1 MAVALLKDIKSI
13 EKIAEQKELEAQ
25 HEARDIIAAARN
37 NASAL
42 LEEKHKSAEEEAKE
56 VVSTYEKKALKDIA
70 QMQQDIQ
77 AQCQD
82 IRDNAATKLE
92 KVTDFIVGRIVK

>member
-1 MAVALLKDIKSI
+1 MLK
-13 EKIAEQKELEAQ
+13 
-25 HEARDIIAAARN
+25 
-37 NASAL
+37 
-42 LEEKHKSAEEEAKE
+42 EAKE
-56 VVSTYEKKALKDIA
+56 VVITYEKKALKDIA
-70 QMQQDIQ
+70 QIQQDIQ